1 MADKVK
7 GWMMRA
13 LTWIVLIVGVLYC
26 GYWFVAA
33 RQAETATL
41 QALAEA
47 EARGLE
53 VRHQGLSIAGFPN
66 RFDLT
71 LTEPDIY
78 HMQSGTGWRAPF
90 LQVFALSYAPWNL
103 IAALPNEQVLSLQ
116 GQSVTVNSTRM
127 QASLFL
133 RPRPSLPV
141 RDVKWVAEGASL
153 RSDAGWSMGFASANL
168 SLVGTEPGAEVAF
181 RVLDLVPDQQISVQ
195 LSSAGLPAA
204 IGRID
209 ALADL
214 TLDRPV
220 TLREAPPAMQA
231 IALREA
237 HIDWGPVKV
246 TGKGEVHADAL
257 GFAEGTI
264 ELRIAGWRTAYDAAR
279 AAGLLPERMAIAVG
293 SVLEHLASRS
303 GEPDLIDLPLVMQ
316 QGRMMLGPMPLGP
329 APRLR

>member
-1 MADKVK
+1 M
-7 GWMMRA
+7 
-13 LTWIVLIVGVLYC
+13 
-26 GYWFVAA
+26 
-33 RQAETATL
+33 
-41 QALAEA
+41 
-47 EARGLE
+47 
-53 VRHQGLSIAGFPN
+53 
-66 RFDLT
+66 
-71 LTEPDIY
+71 
-78 HMQSGTGWRAPF
+78 
-90 LQVFALSYAPWNL
+90 
-103 IAALPNEQVLSLQ
+103 
-116 GQSVTVNSTRM
+116 
-127 QASLFL
+127 
-133 RPRPSLPV
+133 
-141 RDVKWVAEGASL
+141 
-153 RSDAGWSMGFASANL
+153 
-168 SLVGTEPGAEVAF
+168 
-181 RVLDLVPDQQISVQ
+181 LDLVPDQQISAQ

-220 TLREAPPAMQA
+220 TLRETPPAVQA

-279 AAGLLPERMAIAVG
+279 AAGLLPERMAVAVG

-303 GEPDLIDLPLVMQ
+303 GEPDSIDLPLVMQ

>member
-1 MADKVK
+1 
-7 GWMMRA
+7 MMRA
-13 LTWIVLIVGVLYC
+13 LTWIVLIVGVIYC

-71 LTEPDIY
+71 LTEPDVY

-103 IAALPNEQVLSLQ
+103 IAALPNEQVLSLR
-116 GQSVTVNSTRM
+116 GQNVTVNSTRM

-181 RVLDLVPDQQISVQ
+181 RVLDLVPDQRISAQ

-220 TLREAPPAMQA
+220 TLREAPPAVQA
-231 IALREA
+231 IALRET

-246 TGKGEVHADAL
+246 TGKGEVQADAL

-279 AAGLLPERMAIAVG
+279 AAGLLPERMAVAVG

-303 GEPDLIDLPLVMQ
+303 GEPDSIDLPLVMQ